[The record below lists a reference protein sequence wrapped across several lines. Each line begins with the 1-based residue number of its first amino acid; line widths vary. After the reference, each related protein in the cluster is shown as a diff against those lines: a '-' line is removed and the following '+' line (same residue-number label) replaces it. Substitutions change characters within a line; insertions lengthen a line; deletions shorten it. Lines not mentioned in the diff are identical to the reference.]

1 MASYFAGLEIGPEQ
15 PPASFS
21 GCAVM
26 DELGPEVARPAL
38 PKDFEPELFGLQVEE
53 YADWKW

>member
-1 MASYFAGLEIGPEQ
+1 
-15 PPASFS
+15 
-21 GCAVM
+21 M

-38 PKDFEPELFGLQVEE
+38 PKDFEPELFGLLVEE